1 MLLHLNQL
9 NLQHKTYTIYTSCCN
24 LNKGI
29 YYYSTYHGHT
39 IKAVDMHKTNLD
51 NKDLTCYPMID
62 EEVFF
67 EQN

>member
-1 MLLHLNQL
+1 M
-9 NLQHKTYTIYTSCCN
+9 KYEGKYEYTIYTSCCN

-67 EQN
+67 NQN